1 MLIPLAH
8 ESLKGRR
15 WPYVSIVIIALNLVV
30 FLGTHWRLEDE
41 SHKLADVKLHILLL
55 AAAHPDVQ
63 TTPEVQ
69 QLIAGV
75 QRSNPKLFAR
85 MASANRRPEDLW
97 DLQMRDWD
105 SAEVNAQMEALAQQL
120 ADLQRDSILERY
132 AFIPNKH
139 PLASYVTAGFL
150 HGGWLHLIFNMWF
163 LWLAGS
169 VLEDAWGRLIY
180 PLFYLLAGAVAL
192 LVHAGVFS
200 GSIVPVLGASGA
212 VAGLMGAF
220 LVRFAKTR
228 IKLLLFLWLGFRPYL
243 HRFSAPAYAV
253 LPVWFVTQLFWALLT
268 GSGGG
273 VAYWAH
279 IGGFVFG
286 VGGAL
291 ALRATGIEHKM
302 DQAIEAQVSWTAD
315 PRIVKASEFIAQ
327 NQPEPAIAEL
337 KQVLQ
342 EKPDLLDAHD
352 LLLQAYWRKQ
362 DFQAHK
368 ETLATLCRLH
378 VKARELEVAWRNYE
392 EYCSAGGENLPSAT
406 WLELSRY
413 LETQQNWERAAVE
426 YEKLAEAYP
435 SDRASLS
442 ALISAARINLKKLNR
457 QDEAV
462 RLYRQADASP
472 IPHLDWDAAIQ
483 AGLKEA
489 TAPGLASPSASAP
502 LDKAPVSK
510 L

>member
-1 MLIPLAH
+1 MLIPVAH

-41 SHKLADVKLHILLL
+41 SHKLAEVKVHILLL

-69 QLIAGV
+69 QLIEGF
-75 QRSNPKLFAR
+75 QRSNPKLFSR
-85 MASANRRPEDLW
+85 MASANRRPEDVW

-105 SAEVNAQMEALAQQL
+105 PVEVNAQMEALAQQL

-132 AFIPNKH
+132 AFIPNK
-139 PLASYVTAGFL
+139 PTLASYVTANFL

-163 LWLAGS
+163 LWLAGT

-180 PLFYLLAGAVAL
+180 PFFYLLAGAVAL
-192 LVHAGVFS
+192 VVHGGVFS

-243 HRFSAPAYAV
+243 RRFSAPAYAV
-253 LPVWFVTQLFWALLT
+253 LPVWFATQLFWALLT
-268 GSGGG
+268 GSSG

-286 VGGAL
+286 VVAAL
-291 ALRATGIEHKM
+291 VMRATGIEHKM

-315 PRIVKASEFIAQ
+315 PRIVKASELIAQ
-327 NQPEPAIAEL
+327 NQPEAAIAEL

-352 LLLQAYWRKQ
+352 LLLQAHWRKQ

-392 EYCSAGGENLPSAT
+392 EYCSAGGEKLPNAT
-406 WLELSRY
+406 WLELCRY

-426 YEKLAEAYP
+426 YEKLAEAYA
-435 SDRASLS
+435 SDRVSLS
-442 ALISAARINLKKLNR
+442 ALVSAARLNLKKLNR
-457 QDEAV
+457 PDEAV
-462 RLYRQADASP
+462 RLYRQADTSP
-472 IPHLDWDAAIQ
+472 IPHLDWEAAIQ

-489 TAPGLASPSASAP
+489 TTPAPASPSASPP
-502 LDKAPVSK
+502 LEKTPVSK